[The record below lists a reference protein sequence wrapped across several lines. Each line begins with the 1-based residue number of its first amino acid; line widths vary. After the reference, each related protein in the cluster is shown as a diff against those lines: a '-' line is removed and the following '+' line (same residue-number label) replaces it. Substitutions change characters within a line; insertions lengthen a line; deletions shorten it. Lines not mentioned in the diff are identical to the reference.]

1 MDHWRSVIDDLDIP
15 FTEIQYE
22 SVIDHPEEEIRR
34 LIDFCGLEWEDQ
46 CLNFHESKRSVATAS
61 VDQVRK
67 PIYRSSLKRY
77 EKFESHLTPLI
88 DALGDIIP

>member
-67 PIYRSSLKRY
+67 PSTD
-77 EKFESHLTPLI
+77 HPLNDMRNLNLI
-88 DALGDIIP
+88 SPR